1 MRSAMDTGRYE
12 KTISS
17 GNKEWQRELI
27 SHLGIVDE
35 GDIVSLIDLE
45 ERAEFDDR
53 ILDLLEREE
62 DYGRG
67 F

>member
-1 MRSAMDTGRYE
+1 MDTGRYG
-12 KTISS
+12 KTISR
-17 GNKEWQRELI
+17 GNKEWQRKLI

-62 DYGRG
+62 GYGRG

>member
-1 MRSAMDTGRYE
+1 MDTGRYE

-62 DYGRG
+62 GYGRG